1 MSIAPHPRSASR
13 NGLQH
18 TESRVPVKAQTRV
31 RAIKMAC
38 TLFLAL
44 AGAAEAAI
52 VTFEDLTLPPE
63 SYWNGADG
71 SGGFRS
77 GGAFFENRYTA
88 YDGAGFWDGFAYSNR
103 TDTEISGIEG
113 QYNAIPGSGQ
123 GDSQT
128 YGIAFVGWEKPPT
141 LTLSTPQQLQ
151 GLYVTNNNYTYY
163 DLIHGSGISKPFG
176 GQTGDDPDW
185 LKLSITGKDI
195 EDNDT
200 ATVDFYLADFRF
212 ADNSQDHIVDSW
224 KFVDLTPL
232 GEVAALQF
240 TLDSS
245 DTGDWGMNT
254 PAYFCIDTVVPEPAT
269 ILLLG
274 LGALFAVRGR
284 K

>member
-1 MSIAPHPRSASR
+1 
-13 NGLQH
+13 
-18 TESRVPVKAQTRV
+18 
-31 RAIKMAC
+31 MAC
-38 TLFLAL
+38 MLSLVL
-44 AGAAEAAI
+44 AGTSAAAI

-71 SGGFRS
+71 AGGFHT
-77 GGAFFENRYTA
+77 GGGFFENRYTV
-88 YDGAGFWDGFAYSNR
+88 YEGVGFWDGFAYANR
-103 TDTEISGIEG
+103 TDIETSGLEG
-113 QYNAIPGSGQ
+113 QYSAIAGSGQ
-123 GDSQT
+123 GASDT
-128 YGIAFVGWEKPPT
+128 YGIAFVGWERPPT

-176 GQTGDDPDW
+176 GQTGSDPDW
-185 LKLSITGKDI
+185 LKLSITGRDG

-200 ATVDFYLADFRF
+200 GTVDFYLADFRF
-212 ADNSQDHIVDSW
+212 ADNRQDYILDTW
-224 KFVDLTPL
+224 KFVDLTTL
-232 GEVAALQF
+232 GEVATLQF

-269 ILLLG
+269 ILMLG

>member
-77 GGAFFENRYTA
+77 GGAFFENRYTV
-88 YDGAGFWDGFAYSNR
+88 YDSAGLWDGFAYSNR
-103 TDTEISGIEG
+103 TDTEIPGIEG

-141 LTLSTPQQLQ
+141 FRLSTPQELR

-163 DLIHGSGISKPFG
+163 DLIHGSGLSKPFG
-176 GQTGDDPDW
+176 GETGNDPDW
-185 LKLSITGKDI
+185 LKLSITGKDT
-195 EDNDT
+195 EKNVT
-200 ATVDFYLADFRF
+200 GTVDFYLADFRF
-212 ADNSQDHIVDSW
+212 ADNSQDYIVDSW
-224 KFVDLTPL
+224 KFVDLTSL
-232 GEVAALQF
+232 GEVATLQF